1 MALIIYANGETRKRD
16 STEDNILYLSGPLM
30 KQAPSQTHLRRGQGK
45 PLPVWEYVFYC
56 STAYRTGTEHICVS
70 TLSHVIR
77 FSIPIVLLAVHAAAS
92 LWLGHGAHSI
102 SIHVVPN
109 LIASCSAFRGSI
121 IPTDPCSG
129 CKVGLLSFQYCS
141 SFKAFVTQYSR
152 HICVRLPVFP
162 F

>member
-1 MALIIYANGETRKRD
+1 MGRQGNVIALKTTSFICLALSWSRPPLRHTGGQVKAN
-16 STEDNILYLSGPLM
+16 S
-30 KQAPSQTHLRRGQGK
+30 
-45 PLPVWEYVFYC
+45 YVCEKTLFYC
-56 STAYRTGTEHICVS
+56 STAYRTGTEHFCVS

-77 FSIPIVLLAVHAAAS
+77 FSIPIVMTAVHAAAS

-121 IPTDPCSG
+121 IPKDPCSG

-152 HICVRLPVFP
+152 HICVSLPVFP